1 MTTISATQLVP
12 RHSVPLHRA
21 PRRQAPAKPRIRLA
35 ALRVPLAAKLI
46 GANLLVVAL
55 LLFAWLG
62 TGGHA
67 SPLMLV
73 VLGAF
78 VAAHLGLVL
87 LALRPIRDL
96 EEVASRVW
104 HGDFG
109 ARVDPSAVADHDVLR
124 IGSMFNVLLDG
135 LESDR
140 AKMRAL
146 ASEVIAVGDRERSA
160 LARELH
166 DSTAQRLAALLLQ
179 LSAAARDCA
188 DPALRDRLM
197 QARDSAEELTEEVR
211 LLSHTLHPRVL
222 DDLGLMPALRKLA
235 RDTSATTRVQV
246 DVDVSLAATPIP
258 PRDAAVLYRVAQE
271 AVRNAVRHASPAN
284 VRVALRSDL
293 QSAQL
298 SVSDDGNGFDP
309 AMAAGS
315 GAGLG
320 LLSMRERVALV
331 DGRLE
336 ITSQS
341 GRGTTVLAVIPH
353 TGPQR
358 AGESPQEMR
367 A

>member
-1 MTTISATQLVP
+1 MPSTLSSIP
-12 RHSVPLHRA
+12 RLARTVPLQRA
-21 PRRQAPAKPRIRLA
+21 PRRQPNAGRTIRLA
-35 ALRVPLAAKLI
+35 ALRVPLATKLI

-62 TGGHA
+62 TGGHVSVGVIA
-67 SPLMLV
+67 

-78 VAAHLGLVL
+78 VLLHLTLIFV
-87 LALRPIRDL
+87 ALRPIRDL

-109 ARVDPSAVADHDVLR
+109 ARVDHSAVADNDVLR

-140 AKMRAL
+140 EKMRAL
-146 ASEVIAVGDRERSA
+146 ATEVIAVGDRERAA

-179 LSAAARDCA
+179 LSAAARDCRDA
-188 DPALRDRLM
+188 ALRDRLR

-222 DDLGLMPALRKLA
+222 DDLGLVAALRKLA
-235 RDTSATTRVQV
+235 RDSVSMTRVPV
-246 DVDVSLAATPIP
+246 DVDVSQAEVQVSPQ
-258 PRDAAVLYRVAQE
+258 DAAVLYRVAQE
-271 AVRNAVRHASPAN
+271 AVRNAVRHAAPSH
-284 VRVALRSDL
+284 VQVTLRSTPA
-293 QSAQL
+293 SAEL
-298 SVSDDGNGFDP
+298 EVLDDGVGFDP
-309 AMAAGS
+309 EAVAAA

-320 LLSMRERVALV
+320 LLSMRERVALA
-331 DGRLE
+331 DGSLQIISRR
-336 ITSQS
+336 
-341 GRGTTVLAVIPH
+341 GRGTKVHARVPLAGA
-353 TGPQR
+353 TATR
-358 AGESPQEMR
+358 TQEKN

>member
-1 MTTISATQLVP
+1 MTTISANPLP
-12 RHSVPLHRA
+12 ARHSVPLHRA
-21 PRRQAPAKPRIRLA
+21 PRRQATPKPRIRLA

-55 LLFAWLG
+55 VLSAWLG

-67 SPLMLV
+67 SPAMLV

-96 EEVASRVW
+96 EDVASRVW

-179 LSAAARDCA
+179 ISAAARDCA

-222 DDLGLMPALRKLA
+222 DDLGLVPALRKLA
-235 RDTSATTRVQV
+235 RDTAATTRVRV
-246 DVDVSLAATPIP
+246 DVDVSRVETQVPS
-258 PRDAAVLYRVAQE
+258 RDAAVLYRVAQE

-284 VRVALRSDL
+284 VRVALRSDPR
-293 QSAQL
+293 SAEL
-298 SVSDDGNGFDP
+298 SVTDDGSGFDP
-309 AMAAGS
+309 AMATGA

-331 DGRLE
+331 DGKLE
-336 ITSQS
+336 ITSKS
-341 GRGTTVLAVIPH
+341 GRGTTVLAVIP
-353 TGPQR
+353 R
-358 AGESPQEMR
+358 AGQQQAGASLKEMR